1 MALGMLADD
10 AIVVLEN
17 IERHINEL
25 GEDLSTAVQKETK
38 EVVSPIWSG
47 TIATIAIV
55 MPLMFIGGF
64 PEKIFKPLV
73 FTLIIAL
80 LVSYFLS
87 ITFIP
92 KILEYLLR
100 NGHAKNKVEI

>member
-1 MALGMLADD
+1 
-10 AIVVLEN
+10 
-17 IERHINEL
+17 
-25 GEDLSTAVQKETK
+25 
-38 EVVSPIWSG
+38 
-47 TIATIAIV
+47 
-55 MPLMFIGGF
+55 
-64 PEKIFKPLV
+64 
-73 FTLIIAL
+73 